1 MNKSYTSILKE
12 YVQEARK
19 TLPDFNNDFLKIAQ
33 HFGYKFND
41 GTQTQ
46 KEVTNFLYSEIA
58 HTLQATEKCFDK
70 RIFKKI
76 EAQLIIEE
84 VVYKKMIKDFFSVN
98 GIIIDATRQVELCDI
113 GNSDQWMKACALA
126 LAYKALG
133 EHDPYKF
140 MYSHTK
146 EINTAYAIK
155 YFKGFN
161 INIETE
167 DSIAKENQEYLDA
180 ISKRIHSHAKALG
193 WKGIEYINADLQQF
207 YSKDDQRFLLQRNTG
222 TMPNLRKLSV
232 PYGFLFNIVIQYI
245 GRVPSKKTDQD
256 QSWQFF
262 LEMATNFTAL
272 YKIEPYS
279 SYENMHLR
287 GRDLISFMQKSIL
300 FDHVFLFKQLP
311 LKYAGDFL
319 AHCLDMGNETAEKF
333 QKEYGITQQEVLS
346 FWGYFSSFLLA
357 HDKTFYREK
366 IENLKQN
373 QCLITPDLI
382 DKALQLFSADPHT
395 SNKFYKFPTDY
406 TASDLDNYPIY
417 KTGATEYVVMNSCLF
432 SVQFFE
438 RYAALLRKCDKQTD
452 KKIGDNLERFLSK
465 MLSAK
470 NINHFCGEKYAV
482 NAAMRTYL
490 GTSKEEAE
498 CDLII
503 ETDQTVFFCEIKKK
517 CLTRAA
523 SSGDDLS
530 ILKDVSDSLLA
541 SQYQI
546 GDHEA
551 IIRKYGEIKFKS
563 GKILEFKERNI
574 ERVSISL
581 FDFTG
586 FQDQTVID
594 NLFTLIATRLSVD
607 DADQKQQ
614 KFIDAIQGNIDQLNR
629 QYSLDCMQKHYK
641 ALQRPFSNIRYFSVF
656 QILTILEN
664 CSSNDDFEKEI
675 NVTRSC
681 SDGSGN
687 WYSQYKR
694 MRRNKGL
701 QKIIPKLNGAILHF

>member
-1 MNKSYTSILKE
+1 MSKSYTNTLKT
-12 YVQEARK
+12 YVQEAK
-19 TLPDFNNDFLKIAQ
+19 STLPNFQNDLLKIAQ
-33 HFGYKFND
+33 YFGYKFSV

-84 VVYKKMIKDFFSVN
+84 VVYNEMIEDFFRVN

-113 GNSDQWMKACALA
+113 SNKDQWMKACALA
-126 LAYKALG
+126 LAYKVLG

-146 EINTAYAIK
+146 EINTAHAIK
-155 YFKGFN
+155 YFKDFN

-180 ISKRIHSHAKALG
+180 ISKRMHSHAKILG
-193 WKGIEYINADLQQF
+193 WKGIEYLNADLQQC
-207 YSKDDQRFLLQRNTG
+207 YSKSDQRFLLQRNTG
-222 TMPNLRKLSV
+222 TMPDLRKPSV

-245 GRVPSKKTDQD
+245 GRAPSKKDDHD
-256 QSWQFF
+256 QSWLSF

-279 SYENMHLR
+279 SFENMGVR
-287 GRDLISFMQKSIL
+287 GRDLISFMQNSIL
-300 FDHVFLFKQLP
+300 FDHVFMFKQLP
-311 LKYAGDFL
+311 LKYGQEFL
-319 AHCLDMGNETAEKF
+319 SCCLDMGEDTAVKF
-333 QKEYGITQQEVLS
+333 QNKYGITQREALS
-346 FWGYFSSFLLA
+346 FFGYFSLLLSTR
-357 HDKTFYREK
+357 DKTFYRVSLK
-366 IENLKQN
+366 NLLQD
-373 QCLITPDLI
+373 QCMITSSVME
-382 DKALQLFSADPHT
+382 KALALFAAEP
-395 SNKFYKFPTDY
+395 YKLEQSYNLPDDY
-406 TASDLDNYPIY
+406 TKSFLDNYPIY
-417 KTGATEYVVMNSCLF
+417 KTGATEYVIVNSCLF

-438 RYAALLRKCDKQTD
+438 RYTALLRECDKQAD
-452 KKIGDNLERFLSK
+452 KKIGDNLEIFLSK
-465 MLSAK
+465 ALSAK

-482 NAAMRTYL
+482 NAAMRAYL
-490 GTSKEEAE
+490 GTNKEEAE

-503 ETDQTVFFCEIKKK
+503 ETDQTIFFCEIKKK
-517 CLTRAA
+517 CITRAA
-523 SSGDDLS
+523 ASGDDLS
-530 ILKDVSDSLLA
+530 ILKDVADSLLA
-541 SQYQI
+541 SQAQI
-546 GDHEA
+546 GIHEA

-563 GKILEFKERNI
+563 GKILEFKGRGI

-586 FQDQTVID
+586 FQDQAVID
-594 NLFTLIATRLSVD
+594 NLFTLIDTKLSVD

-614 KFIDAIQGNIDQLNR
+614 KLIDAIQGNIDQLNR

-664 CSSNDDFEKEI
+664 CSSNNDFEKEI

-687 WYSQYKR
+687 WYSQYS
-694 MRRNKGL
+694 RRRSK
-701 QKIIPKLNGAILHF
+701 